1 VAKSF
6 EHLSDAQLEHYGTKS
21 FTVTP
26 EEEQKIEA
34 HLEDCA
40 NCRSRVLENQ
50 RVRFGLLASS
60 SIKSGSRVAPGF
72 LERGSVHPVAVEPSS
87 VQGLSSDG
95 VTPGQPV
102 PADWDPYKPAST
114 ACIVPDGPS
123 EDDLRNLAAGTIVQE
138 QAMAITHHAAECPH
152 CASILRLF
160 IEDFSG
166 DLTTKELSGDLT
178 PREITDEQA
187 FLSQLKSST
196 PKWQQEI
203 VSQAMKANRGAN
215 PSSTSR
221 TTPSSTSG
229 TNVSSISGTTS
240 SSNSGENPPSL
251 SAANVPTTSR
261 ANASSTSGAKIFGW
275 PMRRVLAPAAIAAS
289 ALLAFG
295 LWFTQ
300 RDTPEKVE
308 KLLAQAYTEERTME
322 YRWPGA
328 EWGPVRVTRGAN
340 ASGSSRPLALL
351 DSEEAIS
358 RHAGVGSSWNRVRGQ
373 AEILEHD
380 PDSAIHHIQN
390 TANGVHQSADLL
402 TKLAIAYSLKA
413 EREKATE
420 NRALAL
426 NLLDEALKI
435 DPANRAALYNRA
447 FLKENMGLARESE
460 VDWTRLLSEEKD
472 PGWIDET
479 RKRVEELHS
488 SGSK

>member
-87 VQGLSSDG
+87 VQGLSSEDG
-95 VTPGQPV
+95 TPGQPV

-114 ACIVPDGPS
+114 ACIAPDGPS
-123 EDDLRNLAAGTIVQE
+123 EDDLRNLAAGIIVQE
-138 QAMAITHHAAECPH
+138 RAMAITQHAVECPH

-160 IEDFSG
+160 IEDFSD
-166 DLTTKELSGDLT
+166 DLTAPDLAEELAAEKD
-178 PREITDEQA
+178 

-196 PKWQQEI
+196 PEWQKEI
-203 VSQAMKANRGAN
+203 AALAMQANRGAN
-215 PSSTSR
+215 ATSTSGVNAPPTSIANPSSTFGAN
-221 TTPSSTSG
+221 PS
-229 TNVSSISGTTS
+229 
-240 SSNSGENPPSL
+240 P
-251 SAANVPTTSR
+251 
-261 ANASSTSGAKIFGW
+261 TSGATIFGW
-275 PMRRVLAPAAIAAS
+275 PIRRVLVPAAIAAS

-308 KLLAQAYTEERTME
+308 KLLAQAYTEQRTME

-328 EWGPVRVTRGAN
+328 EWGPVRVTRGSGQSALSRPTSQLEAETILAEHQASNSAGTSAATFKDPKWLTARAEAELLDNQPQLAITDLTQALSAN
-340 ASGSSRPLALL
+340 PGSSDIELM
-351 DSEEAIS
+351 
-358 RHAGVGSSWNRVRGQ
+358 
-373 AEILEHD
+373 
-380 PDSAIHHIQN
+380 
-390 TANGVHQSADLL
+390 
-402 TKLAIAYSLKA
+402 LAIAHAQQGDATDDTTSRRKA
-413 EREKATE
+413 LELLNKVISQKTPPDPVTLF
-420 NRALAL
+420 NRALVYQRL
-426 NLLDEALKI
+426 NIPER
-435 DPANRAALYNRA
+435 ANA
-447 FLKENMGLARESE
+447 
-460 VDWTRLLSEEKD
+460 DW
-472 PGWIDET
+472 
-479 RKRVEELHS
+479 EELLRTEPKGAWADQARTKFSLPGHQ
-488 SGSK
+488 